1 MSIPP
6 GSRATKRVDTFR
18 LAHGIS
24 AQIRAP
30 AERIWSLLTNAAEF
44 PRWNSTV
51 TSIEGEIALG
61 KKITLR
67 VPSSPRAFTLTITEL
82 EPNKRMVW
90 KSGAAP
96 MFKGE
101 RTFLLVPL
109 SDGSTEFCMDEVIT
123 GLMLPLIKG
132 SLPDFQPIFERYAAD
147 LQREAEKAGR

>member
-6 GSRATKRVDTFR
+6 GSRATQVVDTFR
-18 LAHGIS
+18 IAHGIS

-30 AERIWSLLTNAAEF
+30 AERVWSLLTNAAEF

-51 TSIEGEIALG
+51 SQIEGEIALG
-61 KKITLR
+61 KKIVVRAPT
-67 VPSSPRAFTLTITEL
+67 STRAFKLTVTEF

-90 KSGAAP
+90 KSGSAP

-109 SDGSTEFCMDEVIT
+109 SDGSTNFSMDEVMS
-123 GLMLPLIKG
+123 GLMLPLIRG
-132 SLPDFQPIFERYAAD
+132 SLPDFAVLFQRYADD
-147 LQREAEKAGR
+147 LARAAEK

>member
-6 GSRATKRVDTFR
+6 GSRATKAVSTFR
-18 LAHGIS
+18 IAHGIT

-30 AERIWSLLTNAAEF
+30 AARIWPLLTNAVDF

-61 KKITLR
+61 RKIKVR
-67 VPSSPRAFTLTITEL
+67 VPTSPRSFTLTVSEF

-90 KSGAAP
+90 RSGAAP

-109 SDGSTEFCMDEVIT
+109 SDGSTNFCMDEELS

-132 SLPDFQPIFERYAAD
+132 SLPDFAAVFDRYALD
-147 LQREAEKAGR
+147 LQHEAEKAS

>member
-6 GSRATKRVDTFR
+6 GSRATKSVDTFR

-30 AERIWSLLTNAAEF
+30 VERIWSLLTNAAQF

-51 TSIEGEIALG
+51 TGIDGEIAPG
-61 KKITLR
+61 QKIVVR
-67 VPSSPRAFTLTITEL
+67 VPSSSRAFTLTVTDF

-109 SDGSTEFCMDEVIT
+109 SDGSTEFCMDEVIS

-132 SLPDFQPIFERYAAD
+132 SLPDFAQVFERYALD
-147 LQREAEKAGR
+147 LQHAAEQGG

>member
-6 GSRATKRVDTFR
+6 GSRATKSVDTFR
-18 LAHGIS
+18 MAHGIS

-30 AERIWSLLTNAAEF
+30 AARVWSLLTHAAEF

-51 TSIEGEIALG
+51 TQIEGEIALG
-61 KKITLR
+61 KKIVVR
-67 VPSSPRAFTLTITEL
+67 VPTSPRPFTLTVSEF
-82 EPNKRMVW
+82 EPDKRMVW

-109 SDGSTEFCMDEVIT
+109 SDGSTHFAMDEVIS
-123 GLMLPLIKG
+123 GLMLPLIKS
-132 SLPDFQPIFERYAAD
+132 SLPDFAAVFQRYADD
-147 LQREAEKAGR
+147 LTREAEK